1 MSLGIYIHIP
11 FCHRRCNYC
20 DFYLTTNLKLMDN
33 FVEYLI
39 KEIGLFTEGK
49 RLKVDSIY
57 LGGGTPSI
65 LKKTHLEK
73 IFNSL
78 YDKFIIS
85 EKCEISAECNP
96 EDIVGRKNK
105 LVDLRDTGINR
116 ISLGVQS
123 FIDNE
128 LTFLSRQ
135 HDSKQAFES
144 VMDTREIFRNYSIDM
159 IYDLPGQEISSIE
172 CNLSRIAELNVPH
185 VSAYTLI
192 TEKGTLLHKRL
203 LDTGS
208 INEKLSNE
216 KLYSFFNENMK
227 QLGYSHY
234 EISNYS
240 KNGFESL
247 HNLKYWLFEEYVGFG
262 PSSHSF
268 YEKIRWNN
276 FPDIRKYSKSLNS
289 GKLPKENVEILTKQ
303 KLEED
308 YFICTL
314 RSKGV
319 DKVQYRKL
327 FSKDFDD
334 SYSKIIEK
342 LTDLG
347 LGINISGFFSL
358 TEMGYSVADEIS
370 LEFIRSIK
378 S

>member
-1 MSLGIYIHIP
+1 
-11 FCHRRCNYC
+11 
-20 DFYLTTNLKLMDN
+20 MDN